1 MTFEEILNLSTD
13 EIRKLYDQTMAASTK
28 KNKVD
33 RYWLLGFL
41 NGVLTE
47 RTKSLLAEKWP
58 SGKPKYLIC
67 GPTQRS
73 NKCEVCEEEFKDR
86 VDAIVDRIE

>member
-1 MTFEEILNLSTD
+1 MTFEEILELSTD
-13 EIRKLYDQTMAASTK
+13 EIRKIYDETMAASTK

-47 RTKSLLAEKWP
+47 RARHLLLEKKKD
-58 SGKPKYLIC
+58 GTPKYLIC

-73 NKCEVCEEEFKDR
+73 NKCEICEEKFEDR
-86 VDAIVDRIE
+86 VDGIVKEL